1 LRFTSTWTYDQAVA
15 AYKESLKLNPGQFE
29 ALANLGD
36 ARFRLGRAEDAL
48 NVLIQAEAIKS
59 NDSKLHHLLGE
70 VYIQLGNRDDASREY
85 EILKQLGRS
94 LADDLGKLMSPNYYK
109 TRGTNEDER

>member
-1 LRFTSTWTYDQAVA
+1 MHRSI
-15 AYKESLKLNPGQFE
+15 
-29 ALANLGD
+29 ANLGD

-85 EILKQLGRS
+85 EILKQLDRS
-94 LADDLGKLMSPNYYK
+94 LADDLGKQMSPNYYK